1 MNSRTSRAQP
11 LPPRA
16 VLNPRMRAQPSARA
30 VSSYIPQLTRKAFE
44 KYGFASVALLT
55 DWANIVGSD
64 IASFTAPERLRWPR
78 GVDAFDET
86 EPGSERRPGATLVLR
101 VDGPRAIELQHKT
114 HQIIERI
121 NASFGYRAVAELRF
135 VQAPIAGQSVPK
147 WRPPVLPQDDAAAG
161 ETPPELAKIENPAL
175 RHALARLQA
184 SMHRERPGS
193 PASKTAAQ
201 PLTQP

>member
-1 MNSRTSRAQP
+1 MNSRASKAQP

-30 VSSYIPQLTRKAFE
+30 VSGYIPQLTRKAFE

-64 IASFTAPERLRWPR
+64 VASFTAPERLKWPR

-86 EPGSERRPGATLVLR
+86 EPGNERRPGATLVLR
-101 VDGPRAIELQHKT
+101 VDGPRAIELQHKA
-114 HQIIERI
+114 HLIIERI

-135 VQAPIAGQSVPK
+135 VQAPIAGQPVPK
-147 WRPPVLPQDDAAAG
+147 WRPPVLPQNDDAAG
-161 ETPPELAKIENPAL
+161 ETPELAKIEDEAG
-175 RHALARLQA
+175 A
-184 SMHRERPGS
+184 S
-193 PASKTAAQ
+193 TAK
-201 PLTQP
+201 